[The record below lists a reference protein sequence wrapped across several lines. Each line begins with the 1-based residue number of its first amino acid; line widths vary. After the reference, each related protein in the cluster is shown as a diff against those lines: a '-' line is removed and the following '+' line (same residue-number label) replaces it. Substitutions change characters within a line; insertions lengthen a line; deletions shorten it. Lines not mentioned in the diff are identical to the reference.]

1 MIDRA
6 AIAVAV
12 LLLAAAGVIA
22 WDASRIEVTSVYGL
36 GPEAMPTVVAAGLA
50 LLGLG
55 HLVTAFRGAPPPR
68 DAVDLTAV
76 LLILGGLAAL
86 MIVIAAGGGFI
97 VATALLFAA
106 TATAFGRRAPVTDL
120 AIGLALGTVVYLL
133 FVKLLSL
140 SLPMG
145 PLERLL

>member
-22 WDASRIEVTSVYGL
+22 WDASRIEVASVYGL
-36 GPEAMPTVVAAGLA
+36 GPEAMPSVVAAGLA

-55 HLVTAFRGAPPPR
+55 HLVTAFRGVPAPR

-86 MIVIAAGGGFI
+86 MIVIATGGGFI

-140 SLPMG
+140 SLPVG

>member
-1 MIDRA
+1 MIDRT

-12 LLLAAAGVIA
+12 LLLAAAGVIG
-22 WDASRIEVTSVYGL
+22 WDAGRIEVTSVYGI

-55 HLVTAFRGAPPPR
+55 HLVTAFRGAPPPHG
-68 DAVDLTAV
+68 AVDLTAV

-86 MIVIAAGGGFI
+86 MIVMALGGGFI
-97 VATALLFAA
+97 AGTALLFAA

-120 AIGLALGTVVYLL
+120 AIGLALGAVVYLL